1 MDTVLSNMDAA
12 LNDVNTAHSIGG
24 TLVLP
29 QIDANTFQVITN
41 PDGTVA
47 TWNVEVDGYISDYRA
62 YLTLGAAHLPGEDY
76 VPLFAKVQQNAGQ
89 VGSHSFSVVSTYKHW
104 HVKPQVPGH
113 YTWKTFGLPN
123 EYDCDGPCTD
133 MFQSPHEA
141 FTTHRPKCGDGTLQD
156 VDDEFDKIID
166 EYAKYGP
173 PLEPDDVIYSIQDI
187 LDKRSVTEGCGRSY
201 YKCPT
206 RLDHKDVLKHKVRT
220 CTKTYTSADGTE
232 GACLDSEEKPLKYRR
247 CMGHARDHNKS
258 DRIRLVSTHSDK
270 GDGSTEETAENT
282 EQTQTGSTT
291 MLACGFHATPVSGDH
306 FAAACGTTDH
316 SVCDSLDHFAA
327 ACGTT
332 DHFACDGS
340 NHAPAGCSLSGHYSC
355 DNVEHA
361 ILVCPP
367 DSNGVSCTY
376 QTSYACS
383 PHTHAYPTPAP
394 NPVPTPAPAPTPAP
408 TPESTPTTVAC
419 GGNGWTGCTEQ
430 VSSEN
435 DHYVSSC
442 SNCSNSY
449 WTCRPVHGAVK
460 HEPPRTCARNR
471 CDNTFTLCSRPP
483 CDVNS
488 EWKCQ

>member
-1 MDTVLSNMDAA
+1 MAIVSAVSAVSATIGTVASGGTLAPALAPAAFAGYLALQGAGTADAVDPQKLMDAMDTVLSNMDAA

-206 RLDHKDVLKHKVRT
+206 RLD
-220 CTKTYTSADGTE
+220 
-232 GACLDSEEKPLKYRR
+232 
-247 CMGHARDHNKS
+247 
-258 DRIRLVSTHSDK
+258 
-270 GDGSTEETAENT
+270 
-282 EQTQTGSTT
+282 STT
-291 MLACGFHATPVSGDH
+291 KMS
-306 FAAACGTTDH
+306 
-316 SVCDSLDHFAA
+316 
-327 ACGTT
+327 
-332 DHFACDGS
+332 
-340 NHAPAGCSLSGHYSC
+340 
-355 DNVEHA
+355 
-361 ILVCPP
+361 
-367 DSNGVSCTY
+367 
-376 QTSYACS
+376 
-383 PHTHAYPTPAP
+383 
-394 NPVPTPAPAPTPAP
+394 
-408 TPESTPTTVAC
+408 
-419 GGNGWTGCTEQ
+419 
-430 VSSEN
+430 
-435 DHYVSSC
+435 
-442 SNCSNSY
+442 
-449 WTCRPVHGAVK
+449 
-460 HEPPRTCARNR
+460 
-471 CDNTFTLCSRPP
+471 
-483 CDVNS
+483 
-488 EWKCQ
+488 